1 MRAVF
6 VDLDRTLLCE
16 ASGPVLAAALAA
28 EGLSG
33 AGRRLPGDTLW
44 WSFYNRFGETTLSM
58 AVARAAAS
66 AARGWDVERAMAAA
80 EAAVEPMLQLMAP
93 GAPAALRAWRDE
105 GARIVIATTTPEHLV
120 APFAKAIG
128 ADAVVA
134 TRYEQRDG
142 AFTGGLEGGFCWGT
156 GKLAMIRA
164 YCAEEDIDLAECAA
178 VSDSVFDVPLLR
190 AVGHP
195 LVVNPD
201 PRLSA
206 VAMALR
212 WPRAHWSVAGGVP
225 SVAGVEPLG
234 LLAPLLRPQ
243 LFPYARFEIT
253 GIEHIPATGP
263 VVIAANHR
271 SYFDVAA
278 LAILAARIHR
288 PVRALAKRE
297 LFELPLV
304 AELLRALGGLPVDRG
319 HSGAAAFAEAVGSL
333 RRGEVVFVLPQGTI
347 PRGERFFDPVLVGHT
362 GAVRLAQESG
372 AVVVPVGVWGTEHV
386 WPRSARLPNVTTL
399 TSPRAVSI
407 TIGEPVRFT
416 GTDPRMQ
423 TEELMRAITM
433 LLPDEARERRTPT
446 DEELARTYP
455 PGRAPGADA

>member
-1 MRAVF
+1 
-6 VDLDRTLLCE
+6 
-16 ASGPVLAAALAA
+16 VLAAALAA
-28 EGLSG
+28 EGLAG
-33 AGRRLPGDTLW
+33 ADRRFPGDTLW

-66 AARGWDVERAMAAA
+66 AAKGWDVERTKAAA
-80 EAAVEPMLQLMAP
+80 EAAVEPLMAIVAP
-93 GAPAALRAWRDE
+93 GAPAALRAWREE
-105 GARIVIATTTPEHLV
+105 GARIVISTTTPEHLI

-128 ADAVVA
+128 ADAVIA

-142 AFTGGLEGGFCWGT
+142 VFTGGLDGGFAWGT
-156 GKLAMIRA
+156 GKLAMVRA
-164 YCAEEDIDLAECAA
+164 YCAEEGLDLAECGA

-195 LVVNPD
+195 MVVNPD
-201 PRLSA
+201 PRLAA

-212 WPRAHWSVAGGVP
+212 WPKSHWSVAGGVP
-225 SVAGVEPLG
+225 RVAGVEPLG
-234 LLAPLLRPQ
+234 LLAPLLQPQ

-253 GIEHIPATGP
+253 GVENIPASGP
-263 VVIAANHR
+263 VVVAANHR

-278 LAILAARIHR
+278 LAILAARIRR

-297 LFELPLV
+297 LFEVPLV

-347 PRGERFFDPVLVGHT
+347 PRGERFFDPVLTGHT

-386 WPRSARLPNVTTL
+386 WPRSSRLPNVTTL
-399 TSPRAVSI
+399 TSPRAVSV
-407 TIGEPVRFT
+407 TVGAPLSFSAA
-416 GTDPRMQ
+416 DPKAQ
-423 TEELMRAITM
+423 TAELMAAITA
-433 LLPDEARERRTPT
+433 LLPEEARQPRAYT
-446 DEELARTYP
+446 DDELARTYP
-455 PGRAPGADA
+455 PGRAPRDDA